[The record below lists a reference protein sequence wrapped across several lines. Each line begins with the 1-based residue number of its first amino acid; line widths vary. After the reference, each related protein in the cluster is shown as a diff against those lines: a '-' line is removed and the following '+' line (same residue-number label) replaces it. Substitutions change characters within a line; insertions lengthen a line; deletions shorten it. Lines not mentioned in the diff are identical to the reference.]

1 MFIYMNYGSADAAA
15 QAAFTT
21 ELEDFS
27 PDVIVVGGGSAGAVV
42 GRRLLDSGARVLL
55 LEAGGVDDDPAI
67 HDPARM
73 HELWRSASDWA
84 FETTPQTHAH
94 GRRLSW
100 PRGKVLGG
108 SSCLNAMIWVRGSR
122 TDYDSW
128 AYSGATGWG
137 WEQVA
142 PTFERIERRPA
153 FGEGIVEILTTYDA
167 DPIHQAIVEAGQ
179 QCGLPLNPDYNA
191 GAQDGI
197 SFVQFNIRDG
207 VRHSTARAYLHPV
220 AADANL
226 CVATGAVARRLLFEG
241 TRCTGV
247 EFVQDGVRKRAAAGE
262 VVLAGGA
269 IGSPALLMLSGIGP
283 SEHLASHEI
292 DVIVGLDGVG
302 ANLHDHL
309 LAPVICSAEREIGP
323 PAYGLP
329 AVQTHSFARSR
340 PGLVVPDIQPIHFM
354 VPLYEP
360 WMKGPANG
368 FTLMGGMIRPQSRG
382 TIRLTGPTPEH
393 PLAIDPN
400 VMACGADLDSLVA
413 ALELCREMAR
423 SDALCS
429 WGAAELYPGP
439 RVCSPEDLRDYARAS
454 VSTYHHQ
461 VGTCKMGTDAMA
473 VVDPELRVYGIEG
486 LRVADASIMPTVT
499 TGNTNAPSIM
509 IGERAAEFLVAAG
522 R

>member
-1 MFIYMNYGSADAAA
+1 MTGSLADATTRTVFA
-15 QAAFTT
+15 T
-21 ELEDFS
+21 ELDGFLA
-27 PDVIVVGGGSAGAVV
+27 DVIVVGGGSAGAAVA
-42 GRRLLDSGARVLL
+42 RRLVDSGARVLL
-55 LEAGGVDDDPAI
+55 LEAGGVDDHPAI

-73 HELWRSASDWA
+73 HELWRSATDWA

-108 SSCLNAMIWVRGSR
+108 SSCLNAMIWVRGSHL
-122 TDYDSW
+122 DYDGW

-142 PTFERIERRPA
+142 ATFERIERHSA
-153 FGEGIVEILTTYDA
+153 SGEGIVEILTAYDP

-179 QCGLPLNPDYNA
+179 ECGLPLNPDYN
-191 GAQDGI
+191 GGTQDGI

-207 VRHSTARAYLHPV
+207 VRHSTAQAYLHPV

-226 CVATGAVARRLLFEG
+226 RVATGALARRLVFAG

-247 EFVQDGVRKRAAAGE
+247 EFVQDGRRKRASAGE

-283 SEHLASHEI
+283 SEHLASHSI
-292 DVIVGLDGVG
+292 DVIADLDGVG

-309 LAPVICSAEREIGP
+309 LAPVICSAERVIGA
-323 PAYGLP
+323 PARGLP
-329 AVQTHSFARSR
+329 AVQSHSFVRSR

-360 WMKGPANG
+360 WMEGPSNG

-382 TIRLTGPTPEH
+382 RIRLTGPTAEH
-393 PLAIDPN
+393 PLSIDPN
-400 VMACGADLDSLVA
+400 VFACEADLDSLVA
-413 ALELCREMAR
+413 AVDLCREMAR
-423 SDALCS
+423 SDALS
-429 WGAAELYPGP
+429 AWGANELYPGP
-439 RVCSPEDLRDYARAS
+439 RASSREDLRDYVRAS
-454 VSTYHHQ
+454 ASTYHHQ
-461 VGTCKMGTDAMA
+461 VGTCKMGIDATA
-473 VVDPELRVYGIEG
+473 VVDPELRVYGIDG